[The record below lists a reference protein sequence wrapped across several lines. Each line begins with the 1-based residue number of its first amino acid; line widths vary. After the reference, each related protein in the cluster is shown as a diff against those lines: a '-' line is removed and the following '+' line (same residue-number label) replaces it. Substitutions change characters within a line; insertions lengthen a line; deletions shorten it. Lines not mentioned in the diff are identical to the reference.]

1 MRSLGFR
8 AGCVLILVAG
18 ALVAGCYREK
28 RPPGPVSMSV
38 PEEPGP
44 PAPKPIEVQVDQ
56 TAGSKPVQ
64 FIEPFERPWP
74 ARRFTFLVT
83 GFGAVPKSGGRVARR
98 ATALEAAVVDAIG
111 RAAREMQR
119 DAKTGKAPIEY
130 ELSLGEGLT
139 VFGRLVGGSPQTAI
153 LLDRGRWHTELCAC
167 KGVLAHRP
175 HDSAAIEEIFKAAGG
190 KLVLHAARVS
200 DKPGFYKADV
210 GYYEAVEGGP
220 ATQPGKGAK
229 KRPVIATGR

>member
-1 MRSLGFR
+1 
-8 AGCVLILVAG
+8 LILVG
-18 ALVAGCYREK
+18 GGLIAGCYREK
-28 RPPGPVSMSV
+28 RQPGPVSVSS

-44 PAPKPIEVQVDQ
+44 PGPKPIEIKGDQ
-56 TAGSKPVQ
+56 TAGNKPVQ

-74 ARRFTFLVT
+74 ERRFTFLVT

-98 ATALEAAVVDAIG
+98 AAALEAAVVDAIG

-130 ELSLGEGLT
+130 ELGLGEGLT
-139 VFGRLVGGSPQTAI
+139 VFGRLVGGSPQTVI
-153 LLDRGRWHTELCAC
+153 LLDRGKWHTELCAC

-175 HDSAAIEEIFKAAGG
+175 HDSAAVEEIFKAAGG
-190 KLVLHAARVS
+190 KLVLHAARAS

-220 ATQPGKGAK
+220 TTQPGKGAK